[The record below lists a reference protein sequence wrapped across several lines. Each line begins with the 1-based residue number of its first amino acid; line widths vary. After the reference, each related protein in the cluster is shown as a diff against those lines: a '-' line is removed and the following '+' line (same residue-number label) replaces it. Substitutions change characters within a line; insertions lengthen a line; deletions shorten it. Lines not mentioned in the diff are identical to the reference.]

1 MQLKRLG
8 LGIRFDFLSA
18 ASEREHAQQAF
29 EEIFSVLTLSE
40 LEGLLIYGGQDPLTD
55 PAENVFLAVIMG
67 GSLSTMRRI
76 YEKINADAAIGM
88 YLAHTHPFIENNRLL
103 HWQTPS
109 FYGEV
114 QKDGTLRGGDGTLDE
129 VVSGMMESERK
140 CPIGYIPAGS
150 TNDFADSLKLPKDM
164 VAAAKRITEF
174 NEFPCDIGCFN
185 DDYFVYV
192 AAFGL
197 FTDVSYETSQDLKNA
212 LGHMAYLLEGAKKLT
227 NIKSYHMTVRVDDE
241 LEVSGE
247 YIYGM
252 VTNSTS
258 VGGFKNI
265 TGKDVKLD
273 DGMFELT
280 LVKMPKNLVELQAII
295 GAMLTQTADDK
306 YFFQTRGHEIELISE
321 EPVPWALDGEYGGE
335 HTDVFV
341 RDAEKALTLLV

>member
-1 MQLKRLG
+1 MTRL
-8 LGIRFDFLSA
+8 
-18 ASEREHAQQAF
+18 
-29 EEIFSVLTLSE
+29 
-40 LEGLLIYGGQDPLTD
+40 LLIINPKSGKGTIRSSLLEITD
-55 PAENVFLAVIMG
+55 VFIKEGYDVTIYISQKVGDAREKVKKAARYYDLVIC
-67 GSLSTMRRI
+67 S
-76 YEKINADAAIGM
+76 
-88 YLAHTHPFIENNRLL
+88 
-103 HWQTPS
+103 
-109 FYGEV
+109 
-114 QKDGTLRGGDGTLDE
+114 GGDGTLDE

-227 NIKSYHMTVRVDDE
+227 NIKSYHMTARVDDE

-295 GAMLTQTADDK
+295 GAMLTQTPDDK
-306 YFFQTRGHEIELISE
+306 YFFQTRGREIELISE

-335 HTDVFV
+335 HTDIFV
-341 RDAEKALTLLV
+341 RGVEKALTLLV